1 MTLAEFWPIY
11 LGEHRHPHTRAWH
24 LAGTLAYLTLGIGL
38 LLARRPGDLW
48 ILPIVAYGCAW
59 YSHLA
64 IEKNRPATF
73 RHPLLSFIC
82 DHRMAWCMITGR
94 IEAELAKV
102 DARSTTP

>member
-1 MTLAEFWPIY
+1 MTLAEFWPFY

-24 LAGTLAYLTLGIGL
+24 LAGTLAYLTLGLGL

-73 RHPLLSFIC
+73 KHPLWSFVG
-82 DHRMAWCMITGR
+82 DWKMLFLMLTGK
-94 IEAELAKV
+94 LK
-102 DARSTTP
+102 D